1 MGGLHLKV
9 TLGQALL
16 VSNTVAVGL
25 VDQEYNSEDYSKPL
39 HSLLLQNVSKS
50 KFKCYQIQICP
61 PMSIFIHL
69 HSSSNSELLHIIATW
84 PIVWSP
90 LVQPSDCTHSQP
102 KHSETNFRASRGQ
115 QLTVEHKACHAPDW
129 SETARNIRIIRIS
142 FQTHW
147 VLITNK
153 LRRCPQQAQ
162 HVIFTNLSE
171 ARCEAKKTKGRKT
184 NFSGTFSATF
194 SGTLG
199 PAPKPPRPSPEPSE
213 PSQPCWNML
222 KLTWLCTKASQTFTG
237 TFSGTLLN
245 LTWLCTKPSQTFSG
259 TFSGTLLNLT
269 RCLHQC
275 TPELFWAEDP
285 ISFRCWGKSTLVQ
298 TYSSTWLHI
307 LNMDKHQGSD
317 KGEELCKGFW

>member
-39 HSLLLQNVSKS
+39 QSLLLQNVSKS
-50 KFKCYQIQICP
+50 KCYQIQICP

-69 HSSSNSELLHIIATW
+69 QTLNYWLHIIATW

-129 SETARNIRIIRIS
+129 SETVRNIRIIRIS
-142 FQTHW
+142 FQIHW
-147 VLITNK
+147 VLIKNK
-153 LRRCPQQAQ
+153 LRWYPQQAQ
-162 HVIFTNLSE
+162 HFIFTNLSE
-171 ARCEAKKTKGRKT
+171 ARCEAKKNKRKK
-184 NFSGTFSATF
+184 NK
-194 SGTLG
+194 LLRDLLCNLLRNPG
-199 PAPKPPRPSPEPSE
+199 P
-213 PSQPCWNML
+213 
-222 KLTWLCTKASQTFTG
+222 CTKASQTFSGTFG
-237 TFSGTLLN
+237 TFSTLLN

-285 ISFRCWGKSTLVQ
+285 ISFRCWGKINTCTNIQLYVVAY
-298 TYSSTWLHI
+298 TEH
-307 LNMDKHQGSD
+307 G
-317 KGEELCKGFW
+317 

>member
-39 HSLLLQNVSKS
+39 QSLLLQNVSKS
-50 KFKCYQIQICP
+50 KCYQIQICP
-61 PMSIFIHL
+61 PMSISIHL
-69 HSSSNSELLHIIATW
+69 QTLNYWLHIIATW

-129 SETARNIRIIRIS
+129 SETVRNIRIIRIS
-142 FQTHW
+142 FQIHW
-147 VLITNK
+147 VLIKNK
-153 LRRCPQQAQ
+153 LRWYPQQAQ
-162 HVIFTNLSE
+162 HFIFTNLSE

-194 SGTLG
+194 SATLG

-213 PSQPCWNML
+213 PSQPCWTSPGSAPNPPRP
-222 KLTWLCTKASQTFTG
+222 SPE
-237 TFSGTLLN
+237 
-245 LTWLCTKPSQTFSG
+245 PSQEPCWTWPGACTSAHRSYSG
-259 TFSGTLLNLT
+259 LK
-269 RCLHQC
+269 
-275 TPELFWAEDP
+275 TPLAFVVGE
-285 ISFRCWGKSTLVQ
+285 KSTLVQ
-298 TYSSTWLHI
+298 TYSSTWLHT
-307 LNMDKHQGSD
+307 LNMDKHGYTSPQPHTE
-317 KGEELCKGFW
+317 GEQIWWASSVNRKRS